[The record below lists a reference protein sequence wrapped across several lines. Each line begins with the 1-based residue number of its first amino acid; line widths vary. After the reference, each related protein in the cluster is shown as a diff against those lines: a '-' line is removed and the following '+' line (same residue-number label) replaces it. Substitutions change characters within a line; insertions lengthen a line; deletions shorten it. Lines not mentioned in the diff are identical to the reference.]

1 MSPPHKGIEF
11 KDLSSV
17 NLCSRLLGITA
28 VLNAVKMNS
37 FGFFF
42 WFVRNV
48 VLKKTAV
55 KTGFKSFIYLNWA
68 IEYNPLR

>member
-1 MSPPHKGIEF
+1 MSPPHKGIKF

-42 WFVRNV
+42 LVCQKRCTQEN
-48 VLKKTAV
+48 
-55 KTGFKSFIYLNWA
+55 SS
-68 IEYNPLR
+68 